1 MTLQRVP
8 PSRLWLLALGYG
20 IWCSALVLLYALHAL
35 GCAFAWPGAVLRTV
49 LALVLLVHLVAL
61 GWLWRSHPRRSADA
75 SGGATAGFFQDVA
88 LWTLATAFVAT
99 VLTLGP
105 SLMLATCV

>member
-1 MTLQRVP
+1 MTGQVVP

-35 GCAFAWPGAVLRTV
+35 GCAFAWPPGALRGV
-49 LALVLLVHLVAL
+49 LAILFLAHLVAI
-61 GWLWRSHPRRSADA
+61 GVFWRAYARRSADA
-75 SGGATAGFFQDVA
+75 ASSATGGFLHEVA

-99 VLTLGP
+99 VITLGP
-105 SLMLATCV
+105 TLFLAICV

>member
-1 MTLQRVP
+1 VTLQRVP

-35 GCAFAWPGAVLRTV
+35 GCAFAWPGAALRAV
-49 LALVLLVHLVAL
+49 LALVLLAHLVAL
-61 GWLWRSHPRRSADA
+61 GWLWRSHVRRSADVC
-75 SGGATAGFFQDVA
+75 GGATVSFFQDVA

>member
-1 MTLQRVP
+1 VSAQVVP

-35 GCAFAWPGAVLRTV
+35 GCAFAWPAAVLRTV
-49 LALVLLVHLVAL
+49 LALVFLVHLVAL
-61 GWLWRSHPRRSADA
+61 GFLWRTYAGRSADPA
-75 SGGATAGFFQDVA
+75 DGATGSFFHEVA

-105 SLMLATCV
+105 SLILATCV